1 MIAGFVEVSRRYDRM
16 NPLGGGDAPPTRKKL
31 SAGRAVALVVLL
43 AVAGSAAWYAK
54 SSTAKVERAITAAAE
69 RGHIE
74 ESVSAIGAVQPS
86 QFVDVGTQVTGQL
99 KSLRARIGDQ
109 VKRGQLVAEIDP
121 VLFQARVEVT
131 RATLDNLRAQ
141 LTERTAMQRLAD
153 QQYERNRKL
162 FAGEALSEEAFQVSV
177 AEKERAA
184 AQAGAVR
191 AQMRQNDSQLNADLA
206 NLEYTKIFA
215 PMAGTVVSISS
226 RQGQTLVAS
235 QQAPVILRIADL
247 HLMTV
252 WAQVSEA
259 DVPHIREGMPVYFNT
274 LGSRDRRWSGKV
286 RQILPTPET
295 VNNVV
300 LYNVL
305 FDVDNPDLALKP
317 QMSAQ
322 VYFQLE
328 RAENALIIPTAALEP
343 IGAALTKHSLNR
355 EAGADTGSGNG
366 NGMRAVNKPKE
377 RKYTVRVLKDDKVET
392 REVSVGVMNRLSAQV
407 LSGLTEGETV
417 LVGAVPTGTE
427 KSRSRELPRLGRL

>member
-1 MIAGFVEVSRRYDRM
+1 MIAGFVEVSGRYDRM
-16 NPLGGGDAPPTRKKL
+16 NPTDGGDTPPTRKRLL
-31 SAGRAVALVVLL
+31 SRRGLAWAVLL
-43 AVAGSAAWYAK
+43 AMAAASSAAWYAK
-54 SSTAKVERAITAAAE
+54 NGNYKAERGITAAVE
-69 RGHIE
+69 RGDIE
-74 ESVSAIGAVQPS
+74 ETVSATGAVQPS
-86 QFVDVGTQVTGQL
+86 QYVDVGTQITGQL
-99 KSLRARIGDQ
+99 KSLRARIGDP
-109 VKRGQLVAEIDP
+109 VKQGQLVAEIDP

-141 LTERTAMQRLAD
+141 LAERTAMQRLAD

-162 FAGEALSEEAFQVSV
+162 FEGEALSEEAFQVSV

-184 AQAGAVR
+184 AQSGGVR
-191 AQMRQNDSQLNADLA
+191 AQIRQSDSQLNADLA
-206 NLEYTKIFA
+206 NLQYTKIFA

-247 HLMTV
+247 NLMTV

-259 DVPHIREGMPVYFNT
+259 DVPHIREGMTVYFNT

-305 FDVDNPDLALKP
+305 FDVENPDLALKP

-343 IGAALTKHSLNR
+343 IG
-355 EAGADTGSGNG
+355 
-366 NGMRAVNKPKE
+366 GMRAVNNPKE
-377 RKYTVRVLKDDKVET
+377 RKYTVRVLNDDKVET

-417 LVGAVPTGTE
+417 QVGAVPTGTG
-427 KSRSRELPRLGRL
+427 KSRSTELPRLGRL